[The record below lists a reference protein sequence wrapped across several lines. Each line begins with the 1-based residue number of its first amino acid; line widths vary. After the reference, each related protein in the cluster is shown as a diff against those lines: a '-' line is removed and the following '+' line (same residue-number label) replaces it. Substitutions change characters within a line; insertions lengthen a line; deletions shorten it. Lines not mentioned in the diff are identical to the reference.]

1 MADHPTIKLGSSGPA
16 VKLAQQRLDKR
27 GYHLAQDAIFGGVTK
42 NRVTSYQTDRHN
54 DTVQPLDIDGI
65 VGPKTWARLDP
76 PLTKEGAKGDAVKLL
91 QHLLNDHG
99 FSVGAVDGDFGPKTK
114 AATIAFQKWAN
125 LSPDGDAGPLTW
137 TALHS

>member
-1 MADHPTIKLGSSGPA
+1 MADHPTIQLGSQGAA

-27 GYHLAQDAIFGGVTK
+27 GYHLAQDGIYGGVTRQ
-42 NRVTSYQTDRHN
+42 RVRSYQTDRSH
-54 DTVQPLDIDGI
+54 DTVQPLGVDGI

-76 PLTKEGAKGDAVKLL
+76 PLIKKGAKGDAVTLL

-99 FSVGAVDGDFGPKTK
+99 FSVGAVDGDFGPKTEK
-114 AATIAFQKWAN
+114 ALKDYQKSVHLAE
-125 LSPDGDAGPLTW
+125 DGQAGRDTW